1 MTKPAATPRF
11 DFEHMSELA
20 RTDPASFEQ
29 LRSRLLD
36 ACIARS
42 SAAHRERLRRL
53 QWRVDRLREQ
63 ASNPLSAC
71 VQISDLMWDTF
82 NQLGQA
88 YHNPGGTPD
97 RNPPAARVIP
107 FKPRQR

>member
-11 DFEHMSELA
+11 DFDRMSELA

-29 LRSRLLD
+29 VRSLLLD

-42 SAAHRERLRRL
+42 SASHRDRLRRL

-71 VQISDLMWDTF
+71 VQISDLMWSTF
-82 NQLGQA
+82 HQLGQV
-88 YHNPGGTPD
+88 YHDPD
-97 RNPPAARVIP
+97 GASNKAPRPARILP
-107 FKPRQR
+107 FKPRQP

>member
-1 MTKPAATPRF
+1 MTKPGAKQRF
-11 DFEHMSELA
+11 DFEQMSELA

-29 LRSRLLD
+29 MRSHLLD
-36 ACIARS
+36 DCIARS
-42 SAAHRERLRRL
+42 STAHQVRLRRL

-71 VQISDLMWDTF
+71 VQISDLMWTTF

-88 YHNPGGTPD
+88 YRNTG
-97 RNPPAARVIP
+97 NPPAATRHSAKILP
-107 FKPRQR
+107 LKRR